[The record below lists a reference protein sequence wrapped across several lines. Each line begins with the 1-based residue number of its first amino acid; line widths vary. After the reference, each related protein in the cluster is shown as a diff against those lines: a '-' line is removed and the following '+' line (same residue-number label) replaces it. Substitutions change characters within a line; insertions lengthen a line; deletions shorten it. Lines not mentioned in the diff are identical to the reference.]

1 MERCGHSS
9 GVFRDA
15 ACEGRAR
22 ADFRTRAAGLRR
34 AKLRPAAASLK
45 PQIQHSKFKIQNY
58 KGLPSTLGLTSG
70 SGRSLRRT
78 HVRVRTAGLRRPK
91 LRPAGRCATDSAQKN
106 CGRGMTTLTEKRAAC
121 SCQLWARNH
130 QQIRS
135 RRDRQPAA
143 APGRRAAP
151 LRRRPVRSAAGSFQ
165 TVRCRRHRR
174 TAASRARRP
183 ATRVPQVGFERA
195 LRRLRTPVTLQ
206 RRGRSFAR
214 YSPILNTFL
223 SS

>member
-91 LRPAGRCATDSAQKN
+91 LRPAGRCATDSAQKKQRPRN
-106 CGRGMTTLTEKRAAC
+106 DDTYRKASSLQLPIVGEESPANSIPEGSAA
-121 SCQLWARNH
+121 
-130 QQIRS
+130 RS
-135 RRDRQPAA
+135 RP
-143 APGRRAAP
+143 RAEGCSSTSQARP
-151 LRRRPVRSAAGSFQ
+151 LGCGLLSNGSMQ
-165 TVRCRRHRR
+165 
-174 TAASRARRP
+174 
-183 ATRVPQVGFERA
+183 
-195 LRRLRTPVTLQ
+195 
-206 RRGRSFAR
+206 
-214 YSPILNTFL
+214 
-223 SS
+223 

>member
-9 GVFRDA
+9 VFS
-15 ACEGRAR
+15 GRS
-22 ADFRTRAAGLRR
+22 LRR
-34 AKLRPAAASLK
+34 RRASGLSDASSGPSPGEAAARCGFVEAAN
-45 PQIQHSKFKIQNY
+45 SKFKI
-58 KGLPSTLGLTSG
+58 KRAFWARLGIYFR

-121 SCQLWARNH
+121 SCQLWARNR

-195 LRRLRTPVTLQ
+195 LRRLRPAFEV
-206 RRGRSFAR
+206 
-214 YSPILNTFL
+214 ILNFGHEKAVRAAT
-223 SS
+223 SGSESP